1 MEIHFR
7 FDPEKTVE
15 ATAFLLKLHG
25 EPINSFDLLKMLYMA
40 DRIAL
45 QTMDQPITGD
55 QYISTDCGPVLS
67 TVYYLIQGKSLDEIS
82 PTWEKFIA
90 PCDDKRI
97 YLVDDPGVGNLCDE
111 EEGILKD
118 VYYNF
123 IQSDSC
129 HRLEWG
135 QNFPEW
141 KKSYDFSYPSI
152 PVERILKV
160 LGKTDHE
167 INSIRQEAL
176 REAYLDEVLSG

>member
-7 FDPEKTVE
+7 FDLEKTVE

-55 QYISTDCGPVLS
+55 QYISMDCGPVLS
-67 TVYYLIQGKSLDEIS
+67 TVYHLIQDKPLDGIW
-82 PTWEKFIA
+82 PIWTKFIA
-90 PCDDKRI
+90 PYDDQHI

-111 EEGILKD
+111 EEGILKNVHD
-118 VYYNF
+118 RFAQLDLY
-123 IQSDSC
+123 
-129 HRLEWG
+129 HRLEWCRD
-135 QNFPEW
+135 FPEW
-141 KKSYDFSYPSI
+141 QKSHELSNSFI
-152 PVERILKV
+152 PVEAILKSI
-160 LGKTDHE
+160 GKTDHE

-176 REAYLDEVLSG
+176 REAYLDEVLNG